1 MATIPTVDQLLAF
14 ARTIEGKG
22 LTTLHRAKAFKV
34 AVIGGGLE
42 ITPSTGTPRMTDR
55 AHMGELLNRL
65 AKTGSFQPGKYV
77 DVTFNASY
85 VLALVKLWQ
94 TRRV

>member
-1 MATIPTVDQLLAF
+1 MTPTVDQLLAF
-14 ARTIEGKG
+14 ARSVEGET
-22 LTTLHRAKAFKV
+22 LMTLHRGKAFKV
-34 AVIGGGLE
+34 AVIGSGIE

-65 AKTGSFQPGKYV
+65 GQTGSFQPGKYV

-94 TRRV
+94 ARRV